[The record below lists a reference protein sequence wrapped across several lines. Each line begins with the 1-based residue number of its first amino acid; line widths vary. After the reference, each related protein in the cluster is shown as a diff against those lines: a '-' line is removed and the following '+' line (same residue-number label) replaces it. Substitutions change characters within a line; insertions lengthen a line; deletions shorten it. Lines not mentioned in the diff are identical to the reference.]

1 MMNAFSLQ
9 LLGMFVDLVFI
20 VVGRGRVSLRLLPL
34 TALESGDVKSTTMKV
49 ADTEGMTLIVTS
61 SSIRPALWVH
71 VYVLPGM

>member
-1 MMNAFSLQ
+1 MHLSLQ
-9 LLGMFVDLVFI
+9 LLGRFVDLVLF

-61 SSIRPALWVH
+61 STTHPVLWVH
-71 VYVLPGM
+71 VLPGM